1 MTPYSGLLFFGIL
14 TAVLLPAVI
23 LGLLGKSLRIYGLIA
38 TVLLLL
44 TAFDTTIVGLLSAA
58 VAMLISTTRKR
69 WYSNYMSILEAL
81 TECVLEVE
89 KNHAETE

>member
-14 TAVLLPAVI
+14 ILALLPAVI

-44 TAFDTTIVGLLSAA
+44 TAFDTWQAKLTLLAFWALCRNKWRTSCMQCLL
-58 VAMLISTTRKR
+58 MLTQMQRA
-69 WYSNYMSILEAL
+69 N
-81 TECVLEVE
+81 
-89 KNHAETE
+89 